1 MVYTVNMNESY
12 FESKDFSKEDFMR
25 LDKAF
30 VGALQYPPKNKII
43 EKLGVG
49 VDTIKI
55 IKNYMPAQ
63 DVAMIVHKLESI
75 YARKN
80 GDIEIVNKANKIV
93 NDYRDK
99 IKTTAEELFNIE
111 LEHDDYA
118 NQTHLP
124 DSLLAGRK
132 PNFVTGIHSDI
143 IDVDKTKYVEY
154 LWSHHISSLI
164 YLNNNYSGG
173 ELYFPEHDL
182 LIKPE
187 PGMLVSFPGHF
198 WNRHGILPA
207 SEYRFAMSLFL
218 KIKDFE

>member
-1 MVYTVNMNESY
+1 MDNGY
-12 FESKDFSKEDFMR
+12 FESKNFSKEDFIV
-25 LDKAF
+25 LDKSF
-30 VGALQYPPKNKII
+30 LGEHRYPPKSKVT

-49 VDTIKI
+49 VETIRI
-55 IKNYMPAQ
+55 IRNYMPAQ
-63 DVAMIVHKLESI
+63 DVSMIMHKLESI
-75 YARKN
+75 YARKH
-80 GDIEIVNKANKIV
+80 GDFEIINKANKIV
-93 NDYRDK
+93 NDYKDK
-99 IKTTAEELFNIE
+99 IKITAEELFNIE

-143 IDVDKTKYVEY
+143 IDVDKSKYGEY
-154 LWSHHISSLI
+154 LWSHHISNLL
-164 YLNNNYSGG
+164 YLNDNYSGG
-173 ELYFPEHDL
+173 EIYFPEHDL